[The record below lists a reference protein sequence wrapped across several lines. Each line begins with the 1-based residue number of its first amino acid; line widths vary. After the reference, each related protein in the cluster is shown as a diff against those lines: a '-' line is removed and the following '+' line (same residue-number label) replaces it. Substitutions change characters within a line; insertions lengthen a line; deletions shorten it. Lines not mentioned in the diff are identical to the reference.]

1 MKFAQSQELADFL
14 RKEQIFPQIL
24 SVKEICVGGSSYN
37 FCIKTTKGEFFLKL
51 ISAKRVEIYKLLKK
65 ILSQFEFY
73 IRCGKKGLQ
82 IFICWRCRM

>member
-37 FCIKTTKGEFFLKL
+37 FCIKTVQGVFFLKL
-51 ISAKRVEIYKLLKK
+51 ISAEREREAYFCI
-65 ILSQFEFY
+65 
-73 IRCGKKGLQ
+73 
-82 IFICWRCRM
+82 